1 MTDVIAF
8 LLIFLSL
15 PYFAFCIIL
24 MLVMADR
31 QKRRHTALEEEVK
44 ALRARLDQMDSQATV
59 QAPKYAS
66 APSEKAAQEQPLEEE
81 STSPTSSPSTQ
92 KQPRPQPAKPSR
104 SNPPLGEG
112 FIGKVL
118 ISVAAASLVFIA
130 LILLALDQG
139 TKIPD
144 EVRILS
150 IFLLSGLILSAGLFL
165 GRKSRNNF
173 TFALTGC
180 GSGAIFISILLTPL
194 LFEKINDVT
203 AFALLFVWMIFSLF
217 LSKKTDSLLL
227 SVIAHI
233 GMVFSICFAFSLGLS
248 DEKLIL
254 LLAYQFA
261 SSAVLI
267 LGNFF
272 GYRRTYHAGL
282 LVSLALTVVAGAFL
296 WAEYTPRMDASHSLF
311 ASSFPTAMIAGA
323 FFLQFLAATYVSY
336 LLSVSAARVRHPHL
350 QKLLQVANRV
360 LWVASAGV
368 NFSLTIY
375 NLLIPAVSGGK
386 AYYAVA
392 LLSKE
397 RLLAFALTV
406 VATLL
411 LYFAHLAV
419 TVLFARKL
427 SFPKILEGI
436 SVYTLTGGVAILLIV
451 FYSFTDRCISATSTH
466 YFPMLLWFTP
476 LALVPLGIRRLTK
489 NTSARYELL
498 ALGLALFDGLLH
510 MPIVGYK
517 ELMTDRI
524 GILLPLLY
532 LAIPLVTA
540 TLFYL
545 MAKRESRAKYTFHFR
560 SGMLIFAELSIYFI
574 LLNADNYLKGYN
586 FTDFITLLICMA
598 VHMAVTHFDFDRA
611 GDEKTAN
618 LLRKAR
624 FANEAALIGL
634 SCITMNENGHYIEG
648 SEWFFF
654 TFTAIFAL
662 AVAFQR
668 IRELQDRPESTRLA
682 IYSGAKLTLITLA
695 FITPIV
701 EQGYLVSIVCM
712 LTAFAAIIG
721 GFVIR
726 SRPLRLYGLIL
737 TLISV
742 LKLVL
747 VDTSSLAT
755 VTRILSFLAGGLI
768 CFTISALYTY
778 LEKKLMK
785 QPVSASDAMKTH
797 EGETEL

>member
-1 MTDVIAF
+1 MTEVLTFLLLFFSLPALGVF
-8 LLIFLSL
+8 LLIFFLVQKNRRDALEGELNALRDRLDRLERIARQSGSL
-15 PYFAFCIIL
+15 PEDAPAEAP
-24 MLVMADR
+24 VTVAPPR
-31 QKRRHTALEEEVK
+31 VAPEAVTPPRVAPAPPPARTRRRLEE
-44 ALRARLDQMDSQATV
+44 S
-59 QAPKYAS
+59 
-66 APSEKAAQEQPLEEE
+66 
-81 STSPTSSPSTQ
+81 
-92 KQPRPQPAKPSR
+92 
-104 SNPPLGEG
+104 

-130 LILLALDQG
+130 LILLALDKG
-139 TKIPD
+139 TAIPD

-180 GSGAIFISILLTPL
+180 GSGAIFISILLTHL
-194 LFEKINDVT
+194 LFERINDVT
-203 AFALLFVWMIFSLF
+203 AFVLLFFWMVFSLF

-267 LGNFF
+267 LGNLF

-296 WAEYTPRMDASHSLF
+296 WQEYTPRMGSVHALF

-336 LLSVSAARVRHPHL
+336 LLSVSAARVRHPQL
-350 QKLLQVANRV
+350 QRLLQTANRV

-368 NFSLTIY
+368 NFSLTVY
-375 NLLIPAVSGGK
+375 NLLIPVVSGGR
-386 AYYAVA
+386 AYFDVA

-397 RLLAFALTV
+397 RLYAFALTV

-419 TVLFARKL
+419 TVLFVKRL
-427 SFPKILEGI
+427 SFPSVLEGI
-436 SVYTLTGGVAILLIV
+436 SVYTLTGGIAVLLV
-451 FYSFTDRCISATSTH
+451 SFYSFTDRCISATSTH
-466 YFPMLLWFTP
+466 PFPMLLWFTP
-476 LALVPLGIRRLTK
+476 LALVPLVVRRITK
-489 NTSARYELL
+489 NKAARYELL
-498 ALGLALFDGLLH
+498 SLGLALFDGLLY
-510 MPIVGYK
+510 MPVVGYK
-517 ELMTDRI
+517 ELMSDRI

-532 LAIPLVTA
+532 LAVPLVTA
-540 TLFYL
+540 TLLYL
-545 MAKRESRAKYTFHFR
+545 SAKRESRAKYTFYFR

-574 LLNADNYLKGYN
+574 LLNAGNYLKGYS
-586 FTDFITLLICMA
+586 FTDFITLLVCMA
-598 VHMAVTHFDFDRA
+598 IHMAVTHFGFDRA
-611 GDEKTAN
+611 GDEKTAD

-624 FANEAALIGL
+624 LLNEAALIGL
-634 SCITMNENGHYIEG
+634 SCLTMNENGHYIEG
-648 SEWFFF
+648 SEWIFF

-668 IRELQDRPESTRLA
+668 IRELQERPESTRLA

-695 FITPIV
+695 FITPLV
-701 EQGYLVSIVCM
+701 EQGYLVSTVCM
-712 LTAFAAIIG
+712 LTAFLAIIG
-721 GFVIR
+721 GFAIR

-737 TLISV
+737 TLLAV

-747 VDTSSLAT
+747 IDTSALAT

-778 LEKKLMK
+778 LEKKLLK
-785 QPVSASDAMKTH
+785 QAAGGAKTDTTSA
-797 EGETEL
+797 EGEHEE